1 MVLENVLQD
10 GVIGDVQWVNW
21 NFGAGSLT
29 VISPIASRRD
39 YPSVPLEVFETHP

>member
-39 YPSVPLEVFETHP
+39 YPSVPLEVFETYP